1 MHTMNSHSYENFM
14 TRVQNT
20 NHHHHHH
27 PD

>member
-1 MHTMNSHSYENFM
+1 MNKHSYENFM

-20 NHHHHHH
+20 THHHHYH